1 MCYDI
6 HTSLKTQLKHAKRYA
21 PELVPEIEELLI
33 PYQEQIV
40 LDYYHVSGFAHPHLL
55 IYTNE
60 EPFKPVL
67 AQWGLIPHWSK
78 DIESAKKFW
87 NNTLNARGE
96 TIFEKPSFR
105 DAAKNNRCIIYVDG
119 FFEHHH
125 AGKETIPFYFYRKD
139 KEPIILA
146 GIWSEW
152 VDKTSGEVLKTFSIV
167 TQRGNQTFAE
177 IHNNPKLNEP
187 RMPLIL
193 SEKEMNTWLNTALT
207 NDDLAHLMQP
217 KPHPEI
223 EHHTVRKLRGKKAVG
238 NQEKAILPF
247 PYEILNRLF

>member
-6 HTSLKTQLKHAKRYA
+6 HTSLKTQLKRAKRYT
-21 PELVPEIEELLI
+21 PELVPEIEDLLI
-33 PYQEQIV
+33 PYREQIT
-40 LDYYHVSGFAHPHLL
+40 LDYYHVSGFAHPHIL

-60 EPFKPVL
+60 SPYQPIL

-78 DIESAKKFW
+78 DLNAAKKFW

-105 DAAKNNRCIIYVDG
+105 DAARHKRCLIYVDG

-125 AGKETIPFYFYRKD
+125 AGKETIPFYFYRSD
-139 KEPIILA
+139 QDPLILA

-152 VDKTSGEVLKTFSIV
+152 VDQSSGELFKTFSIV
-167 TQRGNQTFAE
+167 TTRGNEMFAE
-177 IHNNPKLNEP
+177 IHNNPKLKEP

-193 SEKEMNTWLNTALT
+193 DETSAKIWLDTSLSAE
-207 NDDLAHLMQP
+207 DLNNLMRP

-223 EHHTVRKLRGKKAVG
+223 THYTVRKLRGKDALG
-238 NQEKAILPF
+238 NVEEVLERQD
-247 PYEILNRLF
+247 YDVLNRLF